1 MKASLLVLLRIC
13 SFKVSSH
20 FGFRRIPL
28 AAVLKR
34 VNGGQRWR
42 WGDQLRGYNKKTGKR
57 IVMLWTGM
65 VIVEVMREEECE
77 CTLKIQPIFW
87 WIICEKWEEER
98 SQRDSSW
105 AAGHCCYLRQ
115 EAISGESRWGQRPGA
130 LCLTHKIWDA
140 YLTSQVE
147 WYLDYESELSV
158 IQPLV
163 MLGSVSSPDISLLNL
178 YPLPSLS
185 LLLLELTD

>member
-77 CTLKIQPIFW
+77 CTLKIQPIF
-87 WIICEKWEEER
+87 
-98 SQRDSSW
+98 
-105 AAGHCCYLRQ
+105 
-115 EAISGESRWGQRPGA
+115 
-130 LCLTHKIWDA
+130 
-140 YLTSQVE
+140 
-147 WYLDYESELSV
+147 
-158 IQPLV
+158 
-163 MLGSVSSPDISLLNL
+163 
-178 YPLPSLS
+178 
-185 LLLLELTD
+185 